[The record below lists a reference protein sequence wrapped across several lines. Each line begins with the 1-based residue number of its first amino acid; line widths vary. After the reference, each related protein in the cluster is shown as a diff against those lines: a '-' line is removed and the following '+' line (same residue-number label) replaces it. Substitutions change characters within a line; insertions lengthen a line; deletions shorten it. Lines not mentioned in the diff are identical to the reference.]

1 MTAKM
6 LLEQYMAER
15 HALGFVSKTDEGCI
29 RRFLRDYKEPE
40 DGKIVFSK
48 EYVLEHIGTGL
59 NQKAST
65 VLRDVSA
72 INGFL
77 NFVIRKGFTAYK
89 IPPKFMPKEVRNFR
103 AYIFT
108 DTEIEK
114 MFNCGLRTSEL
125 LNLRVCDVDF
135 TEKVLA
141 IRDTKF
147 HKSRL
152 VPFTDAVAIPL
163 ANYLELFPPASN
175 EAILFASCCS
185 RSKGERYGAS
195 WIHTQFRTLLR
206 MSEIPY
212 GGPDRGP
219 RPHDMR
225 HTFAV
230 HCLNSWVLAGED
242 LTAGLPVLSTYLGHN
257 DLSGTQ
263 RYLQLTAQ
271 MYPDI
276 TQKLEKQFGELIPTM
291 EVPR

>member
-1 MTAKM
+1 MDW
-6 LLEQYMAER
+6 LEKVRNCSRQTQLQRLA
-15 HALGFVSKTDEGCI
+15 A
-29 RRFLRDYKEPE
+29 
-40 DGKIVFSK
+40 
-48 EYVLEHIGTGL
+48 
-59 NQKAST
+59 NT

-89 IPPKFMPKEVRNFR
+89 IPPKSMPKEVRNFR

-114 MFNCGLRTSEL
+114 MLDSADHFPVCMQNPVKKYQIPVMFHMLFNCGLRTSEL

-230 HCLNSWVLAGED
+230 HCLNSWVLVGED
-242 LTAGLPVLSTYLGHN
+242 LTAGLPVLSRSNASEAHN
-257 DLSGTQ
+257 H
-263 RYLQLTAQ
+263 RA
-271 MYPDI
+271 
-276 TQKLEKQFGELIPTM
+276 EHELAASLRGPCPVYARICKR
-291 EVPR
+291 EESRNAAF

>member
-59 NQKAST
+59 NQKANT

-89 IPPKFMPKEVRNFR
+89 IPPKSMPKEVRNFR

-114 MFNCGLRTSEL
+114 MLDSADHFPVCMQNPVKKYQIPVMFRMLFNCGLRTSEL

-152 VPFTDAVAIPL
+152 VPFTDAVAIL
-163 ANYLELFPPASN
+163 VTTSLDHDLVRKANMIPASSPD
-175 EAILFASCCS
+175 EALQKAYDLVGKDASVVV
-185 RSKGERYGAS
+185 
-195 WIHTQFRTLLR
+195 
-206 MSEIPY
+206 IPD
-212 GGPDRGP
+212 GV
-219 RPHDMR
+219 
-225 HTFAV
+225 A
-230 HCLNSWVLAGED
+230 VLAVKENGME
-242 LTAGLPVLSTYLGHN
+242 PLGYTHN
-257 DLSGTQ
+257 SGH
-263 RYLQLTAQ
+263 
-271 MYPDI
+271 
-276 TQKLEKQFGELIPTM
+276 F
-291 EVPR
+291 